1 MMFTSSRI
9 GNTDMEFK
17 SVDVSIRRNDETG
30 STYVEISLVAGVYP
44 SIHKHDIHISLVES
58 EAEKVLDE
66 LIEGLIIQRELSR
79 HSEVGADG

>member
-9 GNTDMEFK
+9 GNSGMEFK
-17 SVDVSIRRNDETG
+17 DVDVRISRNDETG
-30 STYVEISLVAGVYP
+30 SCYVEITLEAGAYP
-44 SIHKHDIHISLVES
+44 NIHKHEIHISLVES

>member
-1 MMFTSSRI
+1 MMFSSSRV
-9 GNTDMEFK
+9 GNSGIEFK
-17 SVDVSIRRNDETG
+17 GVDVSISRNDETG
-30 STYVEISLVAGVYP
+30 SCYVEISLEAGVYP
-44 SIHKHDIHISLVES
+44 NIHKHDIHISLMES